1 MADKKTYTV
10 EALLKATDAG
20 FTKTLKG
27 AAVMMGGLG
36 KGANKT
42 SSMFKSM
49 FGANLAS
56 SALVGG
62 LRMAKNGV
70 VSMVSELNSSNI
82 AWKSFEGNMKIM
94 GKSTSE
100 ITNAKKEMQDYATQT
115 IYSASDM
122 ASTYAQLASVG
133 VKNTGRLVRGFGGL
147 AAAAENPKQAMKTLS
162 QQATQMAAK
171 PQVAWQDFKLMMEQ
185 TPAGIA
191 AVAKEMGMSTQ
202 ELVKSVQDGKIS
214 TEDFFD
220 AIEKV
225 GTTTSF
231 TKMAT
236 DFKSVGQAI
245 DGVKEGLAN
254 KLQPAFEEFNK
265 FGIEAFKALASQ
277 LDQVNFDKL
286 ATSVRNTLSDIKKF
300 FAILGGTGA
309 FSALKSMLDEI
320 GKAIGH
326 VFSSFTGKGDEVTNA
341 GIMIGDAIVKVAGHI
356 EDLAKW
362 ISKLDPS
369 TIKAVA
375 KVAVG
380 ILVAFKGI
388 KVALGIGGLVS
399 SFFGLFSK
407 GSGKAGRSTNKLGQ
421 LIESL
426 GKSIGNAAKGI
437 GTGFGK
443 ALEGLGK
450 GLSKI
455 NPAQWL
461 GIAVAI
467 LAVGGAV
474 LIASFGFERMANAAA
489 TLSEAGVGAMV
500 MFTVM
505 LGGLIGL
512 VAVVGIFGAGLTA
525 GALGMLAFGAAAI
538 MVGIAIA
545 IVATQADGVS
555 KIIHAIGD
563 AFSQVALA
571 IGMAVT
577 MILTALPPVIVAI
590 TGLVTAVANGI
601 SQIVLAIATGVSMII
616 NSLTGLMIG
625 ISMVINSITGA
636 IQAFSGM
643 LKTIFDGISQVITAV
658 AEGIKTVLTGLGDAF
673 KALGESIKLVLDG
686 VKEVIT
692 GFGDAVRTIL
702 DGIAKIFDSMGTAA
716 LNAGKGTLK
725 IAEGISTLV
734 ALPMGD
740 LIGTLRAVA
749 RGLGKIAGHAGGLTS
764 AGSATVT
771 LASGLSQVA
780 SSGNSAVSAL
790 KALPSSVTSIGTAFT
805 SASST
810 VETAMN
816 SMVNAVKTG
825 GNQMKSSAKS
835 DGTQAG
841 KNFATG
847 ISSANGAVS
856 SAVSSLVSTAVNR
869 ARQGASAM
877 RSAGSYIGQGL
888 AQGMMSALGAVT
900 AAANALVAQAERAA
914 RAKAQIH
921 SPSRLFRDNVGIYIG
936 QGVAVGI
943 ERSQKY
949 VDEAMNGMFDTI
961 NSFDFASTGLF
972 DSNLALD
979 MGAVSANIS
988 TDSTNQNR
996 LMTKLIDT
1004 MQDVANRDLV
1014 LNVNDREIARAAG
1027 DAINEYTTQK
1037 QTAIKR
1043 LGGDI

>member
-1 MADKKTYTV
+1 
-10 EALLKATDAG
+10 
-20 FTKTLKG
+20 
-27 AAVMMGGLG
+27 
-36 KGANKT
+36 
-42 SSMFKSM
+42 
-49 FGANLAS
+49 
-56 SALVGG
+56 
-62 LRMAKNGV
+62 
-70 VSMVSELNSSNI
+70 MVSELNSSNI

-133 VKNTGRLVRGFGGL
+133 VKNTGKLVRGFGGL

-202 ELVKSVQDGKIS
+202 ELVKGVQDGKIS
-214 TEDFFD
+214 TEDFFN
-220 AIEKV
+220 AIQKV
-225 GTTTSF
+225 GTNKSF

-286 ATSVRNTLSDIKKF
+286 ATSVRNALSDIKKFFAILGGTGAFSALKSMLDETFTKMATDFKSVGQAIDGVKEGLANKLQPAFEEFNKFGIEAFKALASQLDQVNFDKLATSVRNALSDIKKF

-326 VFSSFTGKGDEVTNA
+326 VFGSFTGKGDEVTNA

-375 KVAVG
+375 KAAVG

-407 GSGKAGRSTNKLGQ
+407 GSDKAGRSTNKLGK

-426 GKSIGNAAKGI
+426 GKSIGDASKGI

-643 LKTIFDGISQVITAV
+643 LKTIFDGISQVITSV

-725 IAEGISTLV
+725 VAEGISTLV

-740 LIGTLRAVA
+740 LIGTLGAVA
-749 RGLGKIAGHAGGLTS
+749 GGLGKIAGHASGLST
-764 AGSATVT
+764 AGTATVT

-790 KALPSSVTSIGTAFT
+790 NALPSSATSIGTAFT
-805 SASST
+805 SSSST
-810 VETAMN
+810 VKTAMN

-825 GNQMKSSAKS
+825 GNQMKS
-835 DGTQAG
+835 
-841 KNFATG
+841 
-847 ISSANGAVS
+847 
-856 SAVSSLVSTAVNR
+856 
-869 ARQGASAM
+869 
-877 RSAGSYIGQGL
+877 
-888 AQGMMSALGAVT
+888 
-900 AAANALVAQAERAA
+900 
-914 RAKAQIH
+914 
-921 SPSRLFRDNVGIYIG
+921 
-936 QGVAVGI
+936 
-943 ERSQKY
+943 
-949 VDEAMNGMFDTI
+949 
-961 NSFDFASTGLF
+961 
-972 DSNLALD
+972 
-979 MGAVSANIS
+979 
-988 TDSTNQNR
+988 
-996 LMTKLIDT
+996 
-1004 MQDVANRDLV
+1004 
-1014 LNVNDREIARAAG
+1014 
-1027 DAINEYTTQK
+1027 
-1037 QTAIKR
+1037 
-1043 LGGDI
+1043 